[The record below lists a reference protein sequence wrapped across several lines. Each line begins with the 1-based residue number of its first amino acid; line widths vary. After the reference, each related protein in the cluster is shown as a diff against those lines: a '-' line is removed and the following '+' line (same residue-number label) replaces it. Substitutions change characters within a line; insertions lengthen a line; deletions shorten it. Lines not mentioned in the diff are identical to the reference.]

1 MLIES
6 KHAVKNTRPLQIV
19 LHGKP
24 MKQSDYFEYLGVY
37 IDHSLTWSKHA
48 TYIQS
53 RVYLKYLSCDSLLR
67 MYKQAVLH
75 LLDYGY
81 VVWGECSKAT

>member
-1 MLIES
+1 
-6 KHAVKNTRPLQIV
+6 
-19 LHGKP
+19 